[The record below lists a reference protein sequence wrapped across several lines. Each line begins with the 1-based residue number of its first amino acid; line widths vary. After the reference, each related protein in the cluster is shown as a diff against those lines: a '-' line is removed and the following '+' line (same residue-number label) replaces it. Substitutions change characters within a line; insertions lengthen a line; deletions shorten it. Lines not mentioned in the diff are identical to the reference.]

1 MILACWKRYTLDKND
16 RIISFFF
23 NFQPYEYSYALAF
36 THEQRATIS
45 LKTFI
50 WAVGMERFLTGRL
63 ANSPL
68 ITIR

>member
-1 MILACWKRYTLDKND
+1 MDE
-16 RIISFFF
+16 

-36 THEQRATIS
+36 NHEQRAIIS

-50 WAVGMERFLTGRL
+50 WAVGMGLFLTGRL